1 MTSTTSGRESGAVV
15 VDASALVTAV
25 VDSSRAGNL
34 ARQRLRGRRRTAPFL
49 IDAETGQALRGLV
62 LRGELD
68 AEAASAAR
76 RRAEA
81 MIVRRH
87 PHHGILA
94 ERAWQLR
101 DRLSFYDAL
110 YVGLAESLGCPL
122 VTADAR
128 IGRALAG
135 HSLIRTIP
143 TR

>member
-1 MTSTTSGRESGAVV
+1 MSQSTIV
-15 VDASALVTAV
+15 VDASALVAAV
-25 VDSSRAGNL
+25 VDSSRAGPH
-34 ARQRLRGRRRTAPFL
+34 ARQHLRGWRRVAPFL

-68 AEAASAAR
+68 AEAAAAAR
-76 RRAEA
+76 RKAEG

-87 PHHGILA
+87 PHHGGLA

-110 YVGLAESLGCPL
+110 YVALAESLECPL

-128 IGRALAG
+128 MSRALAD
-135 HSLIRTIP
+135 HSRIRLIPAR
-143 TR
+143 

>member
-1 MTSTTSGRESGAVV
+1 MSASTVV
-15 VDASALVTAV
+15 VDASALVAAV
-25 VDSSRAGNL
+25 VDASDTGHQ
-34 ARQRLRGRRRTAPFL
+34 ARQRLRGRRRVAPFL

-68 AEAASAAR
+68 ADAAAVAR

-87 PHHGILA
+87 THHGVLA

-122 VTADAR
+122 VTADAG
-128 IGRALAG
+128 IGRALDSPG
-135 HSLIRTIP
+135 LIEVVPAR
-143 TR
+143 